1 MNVSFPM
8 KLAWQADCSFLFLR
22 WKRSTWISK
31 VSFGFRFNSVP
42 QSKCTSR
49 DFSEDQPGSRF
60 SWCDNGNFDRKWS
73 SRSNTWGS
81 SITVRD
87 LPLLSACWSTCDAP
101 RKKEMETK
109 YPGKCWEKQRTRPIC
124 FVSRNQ
130 KHPGRHFYCFLETK
144 HTKNPGL
151 FPMFPFET
159 WDRPRRAGIRRLT
172 GREEKQ
178 SSAN

>member
-1 MNVSFPM
+1 MGIQYNCSRFASFQCLLIPPVSAHIRKRWKRNIQVNGERNSARGPYVSFLETRNAQGGTSIVSWVHPSEQETRKEPDMNVSFPM
-8 KLAWQADCSFLFLR
+8 KLAWQAVCSFLFLR

-81 SITVRD
+81 STTVRD
-87 LPLLSACWSTCDAP
+87 LPLFSA
-101 RKKEMETK
+101 
-109 YPGKCWEKQRTRPIC
+109 Y
-124 FVSRNQ
+124 
-130 KHPGRHFYCFLETK
+130 
-144 HTKNPGL
+144 
-151 FPMFPFET
+151 
-159 WDRPRRAGIRRLT
+159 
-172 GREEKQ
+172 
-178 SSAN
+178 